1 MLGFLGFIGLL
12 IMTFFLISTGV
23 YKQFVILCVA
33 LIAIGIVFE
42 IEFLAVSAGTLL
54 FGSFFALML
63 IGSNGD
69 APEPRGTVDWR
80 E

>member
-12 IMTFFLISTGV
+12 IMTFFLVSAGV

-33 LIAIGIVFE
+33 LITIGIVFE
-42 IEFLAVSAGTLL
+42 IEFLAISAATLL
-54 FGSFFALML
+54 FGSFFVLMFT
-63 IGSNGD
+63 GCDGEY
-69 APEPRGTVDWR
+69 PEPRGHVDWR

>member
-12 IMTFFLISTGV
+12 IMTFFLVSAGV

-33 LIAIGIVFE
+33 LIVAGIMLQMELLVTF
-42 IEFLAVSAGTLL
+42 AGTLL
-54 FGSFFALML
+54 LGSFFALML
-63 IGSNGD
+63 IGCDSEY
-69 APEPRGTVDWR
+69 PEPRGHVDWR